1 MMRHL
6 QNTIRTRKTFA
17 VFCHPRKKKSKSYAH
32 KYRPEWEK
40 VDAFKNWIQ
49 PSAKGVNSFSCK
61 VCNESLIG
69 GISSVKKH
77 SSSLKHEKKC
87 KVLQHQPK
95 LTTISVSN
103 ISSSTKIKKAE
114 IKLGMFIPEHNLSF
128 NLAGDLVDLV
138 KNISSDLDQNEI
150 KNIICNRTKCTKI
163 VTNVIGE
170 DDFDRIIADIKR
182 TKFSLIVDE
191 STDISCKKSLA
202 IVVRY
207 VCDDYI
213 VRDQFLSLINVNDG
227 TANGIYSSIVE
238 FFVQNDVPYKTNLIG
253 LGADGCNTMMG
264 EHHSLQSLIKKI
276 FLISL

>member
-1 MMRHL
+1 MDDETSSEYDTDSEKRL
-6 QNTIRTRKTFA
+6 QSSATPGKTK
-17 VFCHPRKKKSKSYAH
+17 RKSYAH

-49 PSAKGVNSFSCK
+49 PSAKGVNYFSCK

-95 LTTISVSN
+95 LTAISVSN

-114 IKLGMFIPEHNLSF
+114 IKLGMFIAEHNLSF
-128 NLAGDLVDLV
+128 NLADDLVDLV

-150 KNIICNRTKCTKI
+150 KNITCNRTKCTKI
-163 VTNVIGE
+163 VTNVIGK
-170 DDFDRIIADIKR
+170 DDFDRIIADIKK
-182 TKFSLIVDE
+182 TKFSP
-191 STDISCKKSLA
+191 SLA

-238 FFVQNDVPYKTNLIG
+238 FFVQNDVP
-253 LGADGCNTMMG
+253 
-264 EHHSLQSLIKKI
+264 
-276 FLISL
+276 